1 MSASIFAGTDFLRW
15 FFKDFIIEQL
25 FSPAYGTFIICF
37 LELLSSRAVV
47 SLVTI
52 TSYCWLNILLT
63 SLKPV

>member
-37 LELLSSRAVV
+37 LE
-47 SLVTI
+47 
-52 TSYCWLNILLT
+52 
-63 SLKPV
+63 